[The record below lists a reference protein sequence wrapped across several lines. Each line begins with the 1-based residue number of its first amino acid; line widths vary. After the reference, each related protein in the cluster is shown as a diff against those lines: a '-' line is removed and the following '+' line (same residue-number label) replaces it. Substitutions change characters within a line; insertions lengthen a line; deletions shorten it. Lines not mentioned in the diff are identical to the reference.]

1 MRPLTVVPAVPRTA
15 MLAAPR
21 PGAARAF
28 PVAAALL
35 LCTALASPAE
45 AQLLRGALDTTTN
58 SILGNGATVGTSSP
72 GGGLLGTG
80 LTVGTTSGGL
90 LGTGVTVGTTDPGTG
105 ILGTGLNVGTTAGG
119 SVLGTGVTVGT
130 TAPGTG
136 VLGTGLNVGTT
147 GGGVLGTGV
156 LVGTTGPG
164 DGLLGT
170 GLTLGTAGGT
180 GTGGCGTCGGTGTG
194 GGGAG
199 GGSNQGIY
207 ILTGNLTQS
216 QGQTVVNELRLSQLT
231 AVTGVAANNT
241 SNQAAPIA
249 VGSDALAV
257 GYGSSAAGTASTAL
271 GTGASAA
278 NTGSVAL
285 GYAASAQGL
294 GGTAIGTAS
303 AASGAGSTALG
314 FVAGATG
321 TGSTAVGAAASAAG
335 NNSVALGNGA
345 AANQANT
352 IAIGANVKTTQA
364 NQVAIGNSAN
374 TYRLAGIASPAS
386 AAAQSG
392 ATAFVTTDASGNL
405 AASAYGPSTIAG
417 LGNRIDSVQAQVNNL
432 EAKTDS
438 VQRYAIQTRK
448 EARQGVAMAI
458 AMATAPMP
466 SAPGKTTWATNGATY
481 RGEWA
486 GGLAVAHRLPT
497 CCVPIAVTAG
507 VAYGGDNAVGVRAG
521 LAGEF

>member
-1 MRPLTVVPAVPRTA
+1 
-15 MLAAPR
+15 MLSAIR
-21 PGAARAF
+21 PGAARAI
-28 PVAAALL
+28 PIATGLL
-35 LCTALASPAE
+35 LCTALATPAR
-45 AQLLRGALDTTTN
+45 AQLLRGTLDTTTN
-58 SILGNGATVGTSSP
+58 GI
-72 GGGLLGTG
+72 LGTG
-80 LTVGTTSGGL
+80 LTVGTSSPGSG
-90 LGTGVTVGTTDPGTG
+90 V
-105 ILGTGLNVGTTAGG
+105 LGTGLNVGTTTGG

-130 TAPGTG
+130 TAPGSG

-180 GTGGCGTCGGTGTG
+180 GTGGCGTCGGGGGTG
-194 GGGAG
+194 GGGTGGGGTGGGGTG

-207 ILTGNLTQS
+207 IITGNVTQS
-216 QGQTVVNELRLSQLT
+216 QGQTVINELRLSQLT
-231 AVTGVAANNT
+231 SVTGVAANNT

-257 GYGSSAAGTASTAL
+257 GYGSSAAGTASTAV

-374 TYRLAGIASPAS
+374 TYRLAGIASQAS

-392 ATAFVTTDASGNL
+392 ATAFVTTDANGNL